1 MNWNKFL
8 PYIIMGVLVIVITG
22 LSLYIHHIRVDLK
35 DAESNLLA
43 SQDTLRE
50 YVLKNN
56 ELLWAKRMWTMNQ
69 KILEDSLES
78 MNINIKE
85 LEKLLDSK
93 TATIIDLEGRVNID
107 TIIIEKDS
115 IVYLS
120 DSTYRSHFN
129 INTEWYKISGYH
141 YNGYT
146 AISNLDIPLSLQ
158 VGITQ
163 NKQIWVRSENPYVT
177 INSIYGAT
185 LSENE
190 IKNLSKK
197 RFTHG
202 IQLGI
207 GVHYGMISNKID
219 IGPYIGYGICFNF

>member
-1 MNWNKFL
+1 
-8 PYIIMGVLVIVITG
+8 MGVLVIVITG
-22 LSLYIHHIRVDLK
+22 LSLYIHNIQTDLK
-35 DAESNLLA
+35 DAESNLSA

-56 ELLWAKRMWTMNQ
+56 ELLWAKYMWTVNRRT
-69 KILEDSLES
+69 LEDSLKTL
-78 MNINIKE
+78 NINIKE
-85 LEKLLDSK
+85 LEKTLESK
-93 TATIIDLEGRVNID
+93 IATIIDLESKID
-107 TIIIEKDS
+107 IDTTIIIKDS
-115 IVYLS
+115 IVYLP
-120 DSTYRSHFN
+120 DSTNQSYFN

-146 AISNLDIPLSLQ
+146 AINRLNIPLNLQ
-158 VGITQ
+158 VGVTQ
-163 NKQIWVRSENPYVT
+163 NKQIWVHSDNPYVK
-177 INSIYGAT
+177 ISSIYGAS

-190 IKNLSKK
+190 LKNLSKN

-219 IGPYIGYGICFNF
+219 IGPYIGYGLSFNF